1 MEKVGDSEDED
12 EDKDGALP
20 SQVAMPPIGS
30 QTQAGEPDAGALQYI
45 PLIYLSARL
54 PLSKI
59 FLLLVSLVPV
69 QFSLVSFNG
78 DHVVPR
84 IVFIR
89 TLIRLEDVVITVLLK
104 PDQLY
109 RIL

>member
-1 MEKVGDSEDED
+1 MEKAEDSEDED
-12 EDKDGALP
+12 EDGALSP
-20 SQVAMPPIGS
+20 QVAMPSTGS
-30 QTQAGEPDAGALQYI
+30 QTQAGEMPDAGALQYI

-59 FLLLVSLVPV
+59 FLLLVSLVLVHFP
-69 QFSLVSFNG
+69 LVSFNG

-104 PDQLY
+104 PELLY

>member
-1 MEKVGDSEDED
+1 MENAEDSEDED
-12 EDKDGALP
+12 GALS
-20 SQVAMPPIGS
+20 SQVA
-30 QTQAGEPDAGALQYI
+30 GEMADAGALQYI

-59 FLLLVSLVPV
+59 FLLLLVSLVLV
-69 QFSLVSFNG
+69 HFSLVSFNG

-84 IVFIR
+84 IVFVR

-104 PDQLY
+104 PELLDK
-109 RIL
+109 IL